1 MSLFPTFAK
10 FVAARRIDSRATQLG
25 LFPTLFGVLLPT
37 SSGQRRALAE
47 LLALGLDERLPLAP
61 LLEAWAA
68 DERGWQAARVRK
80 LAKLVAAGM
89 PLDAA
94 LSRVRGAL
102 RPQDATALA
111 VATTLHGNATEAL
124 AGFSPPAASTE
135 PVERDIRWGLGYAA
149 TLILVSLPTLVFL
162 MVKLVPMFKMIF
174 SDFGMEES
182 PWMTALRWLGN
193 SFAAFWYLPFLAILV
208 AAIASRL
215 APRAWAGLRRTFGL
229 GGLGV
234 LGDARAADWLGSL
247 DVAERAGEGEERAA
261 QALATGT
268 IDRGLRATLKEKAQ
282 GPGGA
287 ARSRRAGVLSPAE
300 AAALDASPD
309 AGWVTRALSRR
320 HRERILERMWLLS
333 DLLLPAF
340 VMAMG
345 IFVFII
351 AMGVMEPLFNLIRGL
366 T

>member
-1 MSLFPTFAK
+1 MSFFPTFAK
-10 FVAARRIDSRATQLG
+10 FLAARGIDSRSSHQG
-25 LFPTLFGVLLPT
+25 LFSSLFGMFLPT

-47 LLALGLDERLPLAP
+47 LLALGLDERLDLPP

-102 RPQDATALA
+102 RSQDATALA
-111 VATTLHGNATEAL
+111 VATTLHGDATEAL
-124 AGFSPPAASTE
+124 AGFSVAAASTE

-149 TLILVSLPTLVFL
+149 TLILVSLPVLLIL
-162 MVKLVPMFKMIF
+162 MVKIVPMFKMIF
-174 SDFGMEES
+174 ADFGMEES

-193 SFAAFWYLPFLAILV
+193 SFAAFWYLPLLVILV

-215 APRAWAGLRRTFGL
+215 APRAWAGLRRTLGL

-268 IDRGLRATLKEKAQ
+268 IDRGLRETLMEQAQ
-282 GPGGA
+282 GPDGA
-287 ARSRRAGVLSPAE
+287 ARSSRAGVLSPAE

-333 DLLLPAF
+333 DLILPAF

>member
-10 FVAARRIDSRATQLG
+10 LLATRGTDSRAPRQG
-25 LFPTLFGVLLPT
+25 LFPRLFGIFLPT

-80 LAKLVAAGM
+80 LAKLVAAGL

-111 VATTLHGNATEAL
+111 VATTLHGDATEAL
-124 AGFSPPAASTE
+124 AGFSAPAASAE

-149 TLILVSLPTLVFL
+149 TLILLSLPVLLIL
-162 MVKLVPMFKMIF
+162 MVKIVPMFKMIF

-247 DVAERAGEGEERAA
+247 DVAARAGEGEERAA
-261 QALATGT
+261 QALATST
-268 IDRGLRATLKEKAQ
+268 IDGGLRSTLKDKAL
-282 GPGGA
+282 GPDRA
-287 ARSRRAGVLSPAE
+287 ARSSRTGVLSLAE

>member
-10 FVAARRIDSRATQLG
+10 LLATRGIDTRVSQQG
-25 LFPTLFGVLLPT
+25 LFPTLFGILLPT

-47 LLALGLDERLPLAP
+47 LLALGLDERLDLAP

-94 LSRVRGAL
+94 LARVRGAL

-124 AGFSPPAASTE
+124 AGFSAPAASTE
-135 PVERDIRWGLGYAA
+135 PVERGIRWVLGYAA
-149 TLILVSLPTLVFL
+149 TILLVSLPTLVFL
-162 MVKLVPMFKMIF
+162 MVKTVPMFKKILD
-174 SDFGMEES
+174 DFGMEES
-182 PWMTALRWLGN
+182 PWMTALGWLGN
-193 SFAAFWYLPFLAILV
+193 CFANYWYLPLLPILV
-208 AAIASRL
+208 ANIASRL
-215 APRAWAGLRRTFGL
+215 APRAWAGLRRTLGL

-247 DVAERAGEGEERAA
+247 DVAARAGEGEGRAA

-268 IDRGLRATLKEKAQ
+268 IDRGLRATLRQKAP
-282 GPGGA
+282 GPDKA
-287 ARSRRAGVLSPAE
+287 ARSSRAGVLSPAE
-300 AAALDASPD
+300 AAALAASPA
-309 AGWVTRALSRR
+309 AGWVTRALARR
-320 HRERILERMWLLS
+320 HRERILDRLWLFS
-333 DLLLPAF
+333 DLILPVF
-340 VMAMG
+340 VMVMG
-345 IFVFII
+345 IFVFIL
-351 AMGVMEPLFNLIRGL
+351 AMGVMEPLFDMIRGL
-366 T
+366 A

>member
-10 FVAARRIDSRATQLG
+10 YLAARGIDSQAPQQG
-25 LFPTLFGVLLPT
+25 LFAALFGVFLPT

-47 LLALGLDERLPLAP
+47 LLALGLDEGLPLAP

-94 LSRVRGAL
+94 LARVRGAL

-124 AGFSPPAASTE
+124 AVFSAPAASAE
-135 PVERDIRWGLGYAA
+135 PVERGIRWVLGYAA
-149 TLILVSLPTLVFL
+149 TLLLVSLPILTFL
-162 MVKLVPMFKMIF
+162 MVKLVPMFRKILD
-174 SDFGMEES
+174 DFGMEES

-215 APRAWAGLRRTFGL
+215 TPRAWAGLRRTLGL

-247 DVAERAGEGEERAA
+247 DVATRAGEGEAQAA

-287 ARSRRAGVLSPAE
+287 ARSSRAGVLSPAE
-300 AAALDASPD
+300 AVALDASPD

>member
-1 MSLFPTFAK
+1 LLAT
-10 FVAARRIDSRATQLG
+10 RGTDSRAPRQG
-25 LFPTLFGVLLPT
+25 LFPTLFGIFLPT

-47 LLALGLDERLPLAP
+47 LLALGLDERLDLAP

-94 LSRVRGAL
+94 LARVRGAL

-124 AGFSPPAASTE
+124 AGFSAPAASTE
-135 PVERDIRWGLGYAA
+135 PVERGIRWVLGYAA
-149 TLILVSLPTLVFL
+149 TLLLVSLPIVVFL
-162 MVKLVPMFKMIF
+162 MIKLVPQFKKIF
-174 SDFGMEES
+174 DDFGMQQS
-182 PWMTALRWLGN
+182 PWMTAVGWLGN
-193 SFAAFWYLPFLAILV
+193 WFVNYWFLPLLLILV
-208 AAIASRL
+208 AEIASRL
-215 APRAWAGLRRTFGL
+215 APRAWEGLRRSVGL

-247 DVAERAGEGEERAA
+247 DVAARAGEGEERAA
-261 QALATGT
+261 QALATST
-268 IDRGLRATLKEKAQ
+268 IDDGLRSTLRQKAQ
-282 GPGGA
+282 GPDRA
-287 ARSRRAGVLSPAE
+287 ARSSRAGVLSPAE
-300 AAALDASPD
+300 AEALDASPE

-333 DLLLPAF
+333 DLILPAF

>member
-1 MSLFPTFAK
+1 MS
-10 FVAARRIDSRATQLG
+10 ARL
-25 LFPTLFGVLLPT
+25 
-37 SSGQRRALAE
+37 SS
-47 LLALGLDERLPLAP
+47 
-61 LLEAWAA
+61 
-68 DERGWQAARVRK
+68 
-80 LAKLVAAGM
+80 
-89 PLDAA
+89 
-94 LSRVRGAL
+94 
-102 RPQDATALA
+102 
-111 VATTLHGNATEAL
+111 
-124 AGFSPPAASTE
+124 
-135 PVERDIRWGLGYAA
+135 
-149 TLILVSLPTLVFL
+149 
-162 MVKLVPMFKMIF
+162 
-174 SDFGMEES
+174 
-182 PWMTALRWLGN
+182 
-193 SFAAFWYLPFLAILV
+193 
-208 AAIASRL
+208 ASRL

-247 DVAERAGEGEERAA
+247 DVAARAGEGEEQAA

-268 IDRGLRATLKEKAQ
+268 IDGGLRSTLRQKAQ
-282 GPGGA
+282 GPDGA
-287 ARSRRAGVLSPAE
+287 ARSSRTGVLSLAE

>member
-10 FVAARRIDSRATQLG
+10 YLAARGIDSQASQQG
-25 LFPTLFGVLLPT
+25 PFAALFGVFLPT

-47 LLALGLDERLPLAP
+47 MLALGLDEGLPLAP
-61 LLEAWAA
+61 LLTAWAA

-94 LSRVRGAL
+94 LARVRGAL

-111 VATTLHGNATEAL
+111 VATTLHGDATEAL
-124 AGFSPPAASTE
+124 AGFSAPAASAE

-149 TLILVSLPTLVFL
+149 TLILLSLPVLLIL
-162 MVKLVPMFKMIF
+162 MVKIVPMFKMIF

-215 APRAWAGLRRTFGL
+215 APRAWAGLRRTLGL

-247 DVAERAGEGEERAA
+247 DVAARAGEGEEQAA

-268 IDRGLRATLKEKAQ
+268 IDGGLRSTLRQNAQ

-287 ARSRRAGVLSPAE
+287 ARSSRAGVLSPAE

>member
-10 FVAARRIDSRATQLG
+10 YLAARGIDSRATQQG
-25 LFPTLFGVLLPT
+25 LFATFFGIFLPT

-47 LLALGLDERLPLAP
+47 LLALGLDEGLPLAP

-80 LAKLVAAGM
+80 LAKLVDAGI

-94 LSRVRGAL
+94 LARVRGAL

-124 AGFSPPAASTE
+124 AGFSAPAASTE
-135 PVERDIRWGLGYAA
+135 PVERGIRWVLGYAA
-149 TLILVSLPTLVFL
+149 TLLLVSLPTLTFV
-162 MVKLVPMFKMIF
+162 MVKLLPMFRKILD
-174 SDFGMEES
+174 DFGMEES

-193 SFAAFWYLPFLAILV
+193 SFVNYWYLPLLAILV
-208 AAIASRL
+208 ANIASRL
-215 APRAWAGLRRTFGL
+215 APRAWAGLRHSVGL

-247 DVAERAGEGEERAA
+247 DVAARAGEGEERAA
-261 QALATGT
+261 AALASGT
-268 IDRGLRATLKEKAQ
+268 IDRGLRATLRQSAR
-282 GPGGA
+282 GGDQT
-287 ARSRRAGVLSPAE
+287 ARSSRAGVLSPAE
-300 AAALDASPD
+300 AAALDASPEVS
-309 AGWVTRALSRR
+309 WVTRALARR

-333 DLLLPAF
+333 DLILPAF
-340 VMAMG
+340 VMVMG
-345 IFVFII
+345 IFVFIL
-351 AMGVMEPLFNLIRGL
+351 AMGVMEPLFDLIRGL
-366 T
+366 A

>member
-10 FVAARRIDSRATQLG
+10 YVAARGIDSQASQQG
-25 LFPTLFGVLLPT
+25 LFAALFDVFLPT

-47 LLALGLDERLPLAP
+47 LLALGLDEGLPLAP
-61 LLEAWAA
+61 LLAAWAA

-94 LSRVRGAL
+94 LARVRGAL

-124 AGFSPPAASTE
+124 AGFSAPAASTE
-135 PVERDIRWGLGYAA
+135 PVERGIRWVLGYAA
-149 TLILVSLPTLVFL
+149 TLLLVSLPILTFV
-162 MVKLVPMFKMIF
+162 MVKLLPMFRKILE
-174 SDFGMEES
+174 DFEMEES
-182 PWMTALRWLGN
+182 PWMTLLRWLGN
-193 SFAAFWYLPFLAILV
+193 SFVNYWFLPFLAILV
-208 AAIASRL
+208 AGIASRL
-215 APRAWAGLRRTFGL
+215 APRAWAGLRRTLGL

-247 DVAERAGEGEERAA
+247 DVAARAGEGEEQAA
-261 QALATGT
+261 AALASGT
-268 IDRGLRATLKEKAQ
+268 IDRGLRSTLKEKAQ
-282 GPGGA
+282 GPDRA
-287 ARSRRAGVLSPAE
+287 ARSSRAGVLSPAE

-309 AGWVTRALSRR
+309 TGWVTRALARR

-333 DLLLPAF
+333 DLILPAF

-345 IFVFII
+345 IFVFIL
-351 AMGVMEPLFNLIRGL
+351 AMGVMEPLFDLIQGL

>member
-10 FVAARRIDSRATQLG
+10 YLAARGIDSRATQQG
-25 LFPTLFGVLLPT
+25 LFATFFGIFLPT

-47 LLALGLDERLPLAP
+47 LLALGLDERLDLAP

-94 LSRVRGAL
+94 LARVRGAL

-111 VATTLHGNATEAL
+111 VAMTLHGNATEAL
-124 AGFSPPAASTE
+124 AGFSAPAASTE
-135 PVERDIRWGLGYAA
+135 PVERGIRWVLGYAA
-149 TLILVSLPTLVFL
+149 TILLVSLPTLVFL
-162 MVKLVPMFKMIF
+162 VVRLVPMFKKILD
-174 SDFGMEES
+174 DFGMEES
-182 PWMTALRWLGN
+182 PWMTALGWLGN
-193 SFAAFWYLPFLAILV
+193 CFATFWYLPLLAILV
-208 AAIASRL
+208 ANIASRL
-215 APRAWAGLRRTFGL
+215 TPRAWAGLRRTLGL

-247 DVAERAGEGEERAA
+247 DVAARAGEGEEQAA

-268 IDRGLRATLKEKAQ
+268 IDRGLRSTLKDKAL
-282 GPGGA
+282 GPDRA
-287 ARSRRAGVLSPAE
+287 ARSSRAGVLSPAE
-300 AAALDASPD
+300 AAALDASPE

-333 DLLLPAF
+333 DLILPAF

-345 IFVFII
+345 LFVFIL
-351 AMGVMEPLFNLIRGL
+351 AMGVMEPLFDLIRGL
-366 T
+366 A

>member
-10 FVAARRIDSRATQLG
+10 YLAARGIDSQASQQG
-25 LFPTLFGVLLPT
+25 PFAALFGVFLPT

-47 LLALGLDERLPLAP
+47 LLALGLDEGLPLAP
-61 LLEAWAA
+61 LLKAWAA

-94 LSRVRGAL
+94 LVRVRGAL

-124 AGFSPPAASTE
+124 AVFSAPAASAE
-135 PVERDIRWGLGYAA
+135 PVERDIRWVLGYAA
-149 TLILVSLPTLVFL
+149 TLLLVSLPILTFL
-162 MVKLVPMFKMIF
+162 MVKLVPMFRKILD
-174 SDFGMEES
+174 DFGMEES

-215 APRAWAGLRRTFGL
+215 TPRAWAGLRRTLGL

-247 DVAERAGEGEERAA
+247 DVAARAGEGEAQAA
-261 QALATGT
+261 QALALGT
-268 IDRGLRATLKEKAQ
+268 IDRGLRSTLKQKAQ
-282 GPGGA
+282 GPDRA
-287 ARSRRAGVLSPAE
+287 ARSSRVGVLSPAE
-300 AAALDASPD
+300 GAALDASP
-309 AGWVTRALSRR
+309 AASWVTRALARR

-333 DLLLPAF
+333 DLILPAF

-345 IFVFII
+345 IFVFIL
-351 AMGVMEPLFNLIRGL
+351 AMGVMEPLFDMIRGL
-366 T
+366 A

>member
-10 FVAARRIDSRATQLG
+10 YLAARGIDSQASQQG
-25 LFPTLFGVLLPT
+25 PFAALFGVFLPT

-47 LLALGLDERLPLAP
+47 MLALGLDEGLPLAP
-61 LLEAWAA
+61 LLTAWAA

-94 LSRVRGAL
+94 LARVRGAL

-124 AGFSPPAASTE
+124 AGFSAPAASTE
-135 PVERDIRWGLGYAA
+135 PVERDIRWVMGYAA
-149 TLILVSLPTLVFL
+149 TLLLVSLPTLVFL
-162 MVKLVPMFKMIF
+162 MVRIVPQFKKIF
-174 SDFGMEES
+174 DDFGMEES
-182 PWMTALRWLGN
+182 PWMTALGWLGYT
-193 SFAAFWYLPFLAILV
+193 FIAFWWLPLLLILV
-208 AAIASRL
+208 AEIASRL
-215 APRAWAGLRRTFGL
+215 APRAWAGLRRTLGL

-247 DVAERAGEGEERAA
+247 DVAERAGEGEGRAA

-268 IDRGLRATLKEKAQ
+268 IDRGLRSTLKEKAQ
-282 GPGGA
+282 GPSGA
-287 ARSRRAGVLSPAE
+287 ARSSRAGVLSPTE
-300 AAALDASPD
+300 AAALDASPE

-333 DLLLPAF
+333 DLILPAF

-345 IFVFII
+345 IFVFIL
-351 AMGVMEPLFNLIRGL
+351 AMGVMEPLFDLIRGL
-366 T
+366 A

>member
-10 FVAARRIDSRATQLG
+10 LLATRGTDSRAPRQG
-25 LFPTLFGVLLPT
+25 LFPTLFGIFLPT
-37 SSGQRRALAE
+37 SAGQRRALAE

-80 LAKLVAAGM
+80 LAKLLAAGM

-111 VATTLHGNATEAL
+111 VATTLHGDATEAL

-149 TLILVSLPTLVFL
+149 TLILLSLPTLVFL
-162 MVKLVPMFKMIF
+162 VVKTVPMFKKILD
-174 SDFGMEES
+174 DFGMEES

-193 SFAAFWYLPFLAILV
+193 SFAAFWYLPLLAILV

-215 APRAWAGLRRTFGL
+215 APRAWAGLRRTLGL

-261 QALATGT
+261 QALATST
-268 IDRGLRATLKEKAQ
+268 IDGGLRSTLRQKSQ
-282 GPGGA
+282 GPDRA
-287 ARSRRAGVLSPAE
+287 ARSSRTGVLSPTE
-300 AAALDASPD
+300 AAALDASPE

>member
-10 FVAARRIDSRATQLG
+10 YLAARGNDSQASQQG
-25 LFPTLFGVLLPT
+25 LFAALFGMFLPT

-47 LLALGLDERLPLAP
+47 LLALGLDEGLPLAP

-80 LAKLVAAGM
+80 LARLVAAGM
-89 PLDAA
+89 PLNAA

-102 RPQDATALA
+102 RSQDATALA

-124 AGFSPPAASTE
+124 AGFSAPAASAE
-135 PVERDIRWGLGYAA
+135 PVERDIRWVLGYAA
-149 TLILVSLPTLVFL
+149 TILLVSLPTLVFL
-162 MVKLVPMFKMIF
+162 MVKIVPMFKKILD
-174 SDFGMEES
+174 DFGMEES
-182 PWMTALRWLGN
+182 PWWTALGWLGN
-193 SFAAFWYLPFLAILV
+193 WFANYWFLPLLAILV
-208 AAIASRL
+208 ANIASRL
-215 APRAWAGLRRTFGL
+215 APRAWAGLRRTLGL

-247 DVAERAGEGEERAA
+247 DVAARAGEGEEQAA

-268 IDRGLRATLKEKAQ
+268 IDRGLRSTLKDKAL
-282 GPGGA
+282 GPDRA
-287 ARSRRAGVLSPAE
+287 ARSSRAGVLSPAE
-300 AAALDASPD
+300 AAALDASPE
-309 AGWVTRALSRR
+309 AGWVTRALARR

-333 DLLLPAF
+333 DLILPAF

-345 IFVFII
+345 IFVFIL
-351 AMGVMEPLFNLIRGL
+351 AMGVMEPLFDLIRGL
-366 T
+366 A

>member
-1 MSLFPTFAK
+1 MSLFPTFATLL
-10 FVAARRIDSRATQLG
+10 ATRGTDSRAPRQG
-25 LFPTLFGVLLPT
+25 LFPTLFGIFLPT

-47 LLALGLDERLPLAP
+47 LLALGLDEGLPLAP
-61 LLEAWAA
+61 LHEAWAA

-124 AGFSPPAASTE
+124 AGFSAPAASTE
-135 PVERDIRWGLGYAA
+135 PVERGIRWVLGYAA
-149 TLILVSLPTLVFL
+149 TLLLVSLPILVFL
-162 MVKLVPMFKMIF
+162 MVKTVPMFKRILD
-174 SDFGMEES
+174 DFGMEES
-182 PWMTALRWLGN
+182 PWMTALGWLGN
-193 SFAAFWYLPFLAILV
+193 WFANYWFLPLLAILV
-208 AAIASRL
+208 ANIASRL
-215 APRAWAGLRRTFGL
+215 APRAWAGLRRTLGL

-247 DVAERAGEGEERAA
+247 DVAARAGEGAERAA

-268 IDRGLRATLKEKAQ
+268 IDRGLRSTLKDKPP
-282 GPGGA
+282 GPDRA
-287 ARSRRAGVLSPAE
+287 AGSSRAGVLSPAE
-300 AAALDASPD
+300 AAALDASP
-309 AGWVTRALSRR
+309 ASGWVTRALARR
-320 HRERILERMWLLS
+320 HRERILDRMWLFS
-333 DLLLPAF
+333 DLILPVF

-345 IFVFII
+345 IFVFIL
-351 AMGVMEPLFNLIRGL
+351 AMGVMEPLFDMIRGL
-366 T
+366 A

>member
-1 MSLFPTFAK
+1 MSLFPTFATLL
-10 FVAARRIDSRATQLG
+10 ATRGTDSSAPQQG
-25 LFPTLFGVLLPT
+25 LFPTLFGIVMPT

-47 LLALGLDERLPLAP
+47 LLALGLDERLDLPP

-68 DERGWQAARVRK
+68 DERGWQSARVRK
-80 LAKLVAAGM
+80 LAKLLAAGM

-124 AGFSPPAASTE
+124 AGFSAPAASTE

-149 TLILVSLPTLVFL
+149 TLILLSLPTLVFL

-193 SFAAFWYLPFLAILV
+193 SFAAFWYLPLLAILV
-208 AAIASRL
+208 AQIASRL
-215 APRAWAGLRRTFGL
+215 APRAWEGLRRTLGL

-247 DVAERAGEGEERAA
+247 DVAARAGEGAA

-268 IDRGLRATLKEKAQ
+268 IDRGLRSTLKDKPP
-282 GPGGA
+282 GPDRA
-287 ARSRRAGVLSPAE
+287 AGSSRAGVLSPAE
-300 AAALDASPD
+300 AAALDASPA
-309 AGWVTRALSRR
+309 AGWVTRALARR
-320 HRERILERMWLLS
+320 HRERILDRMWLFS
-333 DLLLPAF
+333 DLVLPVF

-345 IFVFII
+345 IFVFIL
-351 AMGVMEPLFNLIRGL
+351 AMGVMEPLFDMIRGL
-366 T
+366 A

>member
-10 FVAARRIDSRATQLG
+10 YLAARGIDSQASQQG
-25 LFPTLFGVLLPT
+25 LFATLFGMFLPT

-47 LLALGLDERLPLAP
+47 LLALGLDEGLPLAP

-94 LSRVRGAL
+94 LARVRGAL

-124 AGFSPPAASTE
+124 AGFSAPAASTE
-135 PVERDIRWGLGYAA
+135 PVERDIRWVMGYAA
-149 TLILVSLPTLVFL
+149 TLLLVSLPTLVFL
-162 MVKLVPMFKMIF
+162 MVRIVPQFKKIF
-174 SDFGMEES
+174 DDFGMEES
-182 PWMTALRWLGN
+182 PWMTAVGWLGHT
-193 SFAAFWYLPFLAILV
+193 FIAFWWLPLLAILV
-208 AAIASRL
+208 AEIASRL
-215 APRAWAGLRRTFGL
+215 APRAWAGLRRTLGL

-247 DVAERAGEGEERAA
+247 DVAARAGEGEGRAA
-261 QALATGT
+261 AALATGT
-268 IDRGLRATLKEKAQ
+268 IDRGLRSTLEEKAQ
-282 GPGGA
+282 GPDRA
-287 ARSRRAGVLSPAE
+287 ARSSRAGVLSPAE
-300 AAALDASPD
+300 AAALDASPE
-309 AGWVTRALSRR
+309 AGWVTRALARR

-333 DLLLPAF
+333 DLILPAF

-345 IFVFII
+345 IFVFIL
-351 AMGVMEPLFNLIRGL
+351 AMGVMEPLFDMIRGL
-366 T
+366 A

>member
-10 FVAARRIDSRATQLG
+10 FVAARRIDSQASQQG
-25 LFPTLFGVLLPT
+25 LFPALFGVFLPT

-68 DERGWQAARVRK
+68 DERGWQAVRLRK
-80 LAKLVAAGM
+80 LATLVAAGM

-149 TLILVSLPTLVFL
+149 TLLVVSLPVLLFL
-162 MVKLVPMFKMIF
+162 TVKIVPIFKQIF

-182 PWMTALRWLGN
+182 PWMTAVLWLGKC
-193 SFAAFWYLPFLAILV
+193 FATFWYLPLLAILV
-208 AAIASRL
+208 AAITSRL
-215 APRAWAGLRRTFGL
+215 APRAWAGLRRTLGL

-247 DVAERAGEGEERAA
+247 DVAARAGEGEA
-261 QALATGT
+261 QAARALAAGT
-268 IDRGLRATLKEKAQ
+268 IDRGLRSTLKEKSQ
-282 GPGGA
+282 GPGGVT
-287 ARSRRAGVLSPAE
+287 RSSRAGVLSPAE

-320 HRERILERMWLLS
+320 HREQILERMWLLS
-333 DLLLPAF
+333 DLLLPVF

-366 T
+366 A

>member
-10 FVAARRIDSRATQLG
+10 YLAARGIDSQASQQG
-25 LFPTLFGVLLPT
+25 LFATLFGMFLPT

-47 LLALGLDERLPLAP
+47 LLALGLDEGLPLAP

-94 LSRVRGAL
+94 LARVRGAL

-111 VATTLHGNATEAL
+111 VATTLHGDATEAL
-124 AGFSPPAASTE
+124 AGFSAPAASTE
-135 PVERDIRWGLGYAA
+135 PVERDIRWVMGYAA
-149 TLILVSLPTLVFL
+149 TLLLVSLPALTFV
-162 MVKLVPMFKMIF
+162 MVKLLPMFRKILD
-174 SDFGMEES
+174 DFEMEES
-182 PWMTALRWLGN
+182 PWMTLLRWLGN
-193 SFAAFWYLPFLAILV
+193 SFVNYWFLPFLAILV

-215 APRAWAGLRRTFGL
+215 APRAWAGLRRSVGL

-247 DVAERAGEGEERAA
+247 DVAARAGEGEGRAA
-261 QALATGT
+261 QALALGT
-268 IDRGLRATLKEKAQ
+268 IDRGLRSTLKEKAQ
-282 GPGGA
+282 GPDRA
-287 ARSRRAGVLSPAE
+287 ARSSRAGVLSPAE
-300 AAALDASPD
+300 AAALDASPE
-309 AGWVTRALSRR
+309 AGWVTRALARR

-333 DLLLPAF
+333 DLILPAF

-345 IFVFII
+345 VFVFIL
-351 AMGVMEPLFNLIRGL
+351 AMGVMEPLFDMIRGL
-366 T
+366 A

>member
-10 FVAARRIDSRATQLG
+10 FLATRGIDARVSQQG
-25 LFPTLFGVLLPT
+25 LFPSLFGIFLPT

-47 LLALGLDERLPLAP
+47 LLALGLDERLDLAP

-94 LSRVRGAL
+94 LARVRGAL
-102 RPQDATALA
+102 RPEDATALA

-124 AGFSPPAASTE
+124 AGFSAPAASTE
-135 PVERDIRWGLGYAA
+135 PVERDIRWVLGYAA
-149 TLILVSLPTLVFL
+149 TLLLVSLPTLTFVV
-162 MVKLVPMFKMIF
+162 VKLVPMFKKILD
-174 SDFGMEES
+174 DFGMQQS
-182 PWMTALRWLGN
+182 PWMTAVGWLGYT
-193 SFAAFWYLPFLAILV
+193 FIAFWWLPLLAIL
-208 AAIASRL
+208 AANIASRL
-215 APRAWAGLRRTFGL
+215 APRAWAGLRRTLGL

-247 DVAERAGEGEERAA
+247 DVAARAGEGEGRAA

-268 IDRGLRATLKEKAQ
+268 IDRGLRSTLRQKMPS
-282 GPGGA
+282 GDRA
-287 ARSRRAGVLSPAE
+287 ARSSRAGVLSPAE
-300 AAALDASPD
+300 AAALDASPA
-309 AGWVTRALSRR
+309 AGWVTRALARR
-320 HRERILERMWLLS
+320 HRERILDRMWLLS
-333 DLLLPAF
+333 DLILPAF

-345 IFVFII
+345 IFVFIL
-351 AMGVMEPLFNLIRGL
+351 AMGVMEPLFDMIRGL
-366 T
+366 A

>member
-10 FVAARRIDSRATQLG
+10 FVAARGIDSRATQLG
-25 LFPTLFGVLLPT
+25 LFPTLFGVFLPT

-47 LLALGLDERLPLAP
+47 LLALGLDEGLPLAP
-61 LLEAWAA
+61 LLAAWAA

-111 VATTLHGNATEAL
+111 VATTLRGKATEAL
-124 AGFSPPAASTE
+124 AGFSAPAASTE
-135 PVERDIRWGLGYAA
+135 PVERGIRWVLGYAA
-149 TLILVSLPTLVFL
+149 TILLVSLPTLVFL
-162 MVKLVPMFKMIF
+162 MVRIVPQFKKIF
-174 SDFGMEES
+174 DDFGMQQS
-182 PWMTALRWLGN
+182 PWMTAVGWLGN
-193 SFAAFWYLPFLAILV
+193 WFVNYWFLPLLLILV
-208 AAIASRL
+208 AEIASRL
-215 APRAWAGLRRTFGL
+215 APRAWEGLRRSVGL

-247 DVAERAGEGEERAA
+247 DVATRAGEGEGRAA
-261 QALATGT
+261 QALAKGT
-268 IDRGLRATLKEKAQ
+268 IDRGLRATLKERAQ

-287 ARSRRAGVLSPAE
+287 ARSSRAGVLSPAE

>member
-10 FVAARRIDSRATQLG
+10 LLATRGTDSRAPRQG
-25 LFPTLFGVLLPT
+25 LFPTLFGIFLPT

-111 VATTLHGNATEAL
+111 VATTLHGDATEAL
-124 AGFSPPAASTE
+124 AGFSAPAASAE

-149 TLILVSLPTLVFL
+149 TLILLSLPTLVFL
-162 MVKLVPMFKMIF
+162 VVKTVPMFKKILD
-174 SDFGMEES
+174 DFGMEES
-182 PWMTALRWLGN
+182 PWITALGWLGN
-193 SFAAFWYLPFLAILV
+193 CFAIYWYLPLLAIL
-208 AAIASRL
+208 AANIASRL
-215 APRAWAGLRRTFGL
+215 APRAWAGLRRSVGL

-247 DVAERAGEGEERAA
+247 DVAARAGEGEERAA
-261 QALATGT
+261 QALATST
-268 IDRGLRATLKEKAQ
+268 IDGGLRSTLRQKSQ
-282 GPGGA
+282 GPDRA
-287 ARSRRAGVLSPAE
+287 ARSSRTGVLSPAE

>member
-10 FVAARRIDSRATQLG
+10 LLATRGTDSRAPRQG
-25 LFPTLFGVLLPT
+25 LFPTLFGIFLPT

-102 RPQDATALA
+102 RPQDVTALA

-124 AGFSPPAASTE
+124 AGFSAPAASTE

-215 APRAWAGLRRTFGL
+215 APRAWAGLQRTLGL

-309 AGWVTRALSRR
+309 AGWVTRALARR
-320 HRERILERMWLLS
+320 HRERILERMWLFS
-333 DLLLPAF
+333 DLILPVF

>member
-10 FVAARRIDSRATQLG
+10 YLAARGINSQASQQG
-25 LFPTLFGVLLPT
+25 LFAALFGVFLPT

-47 LLALGLDERLPLAP
+47 LLALGLDERLDLAP
-61 LLEAWAA
+61 LLAAWAA

-89 PLDAA
+89 PLNAA
-94 LSRVRGAL
+94 LARVRGAL

-124 AGFSPPAASTE
+124 AVFSAPAASTE
-135 PVERDIRWGLGYAA
+135 PVERDIRWVLGYAA
-149 TLILVSLPTLVFL
+149 TLLLVSLPILTFL
-162 MVKLVPMFKMIF
+162 MVKLVPQFRTILD
-174 SDFGMEES
+174 DFGMEES

-193 SFAAFWYLPFLAILV
+193 SFANFWYLPFLAILV
-208 AAIASRL
+208 AGYASRL
-215 APRAWAGLRRTFGL
+215 APRAWAELRRTLGL

-247 DVAERAGEGEERAA
+247 DVAARAGEGEEQAA

-268 IDRGLRATLKEKAQ
+268 IDRGLRSTLKDKAL
-282 GPGGA
+282 GPDRA
-287 ARSRRAGVLSPAE
+287 ARSSRAGVLSPAE
-300 AAALDASPD
+300 AAALDASPE
-309 AGWVTRALSRR
+309 AGWVTRALARR

-333 DLLLPAF
+333 DLILPFF
-340 VMAMG
+340 VMVMG

-351 AMGVMEPLFNLIRGL
+351 AMGVMEPLFDLIRGL
-366 T
+366 A